1 MLKVGNVY
9 YPNNTWGR
17 KAASE
22 AAYWRRRA
30 IVTELR
36 KRYLYRDKSLQRS
49 PKKTESPRQ
58 TICIAMQ
65 GVLRTGLYKTEFICV
80 NSSCVL

>member
-17 KAASE
+17 KAARQ
-22 AAYWRRRA
+22 AQYWRRRA

-49 PKKTESPRQ
+49 P
-58 TICIAMQ
+58 
-65 GVLRTGLYKTEFICV
+65 
-80 NSSCVL
+80 